1 MFPHS
6 TVTIRRLPTLWASLR
21 PRSPRSSKASAHSQ
35 PASSLWKL
43 ETVLPQASLDFQQ
56 DLGPCRKKLV
66 VPLLPGPVTQVCDEN
81 SKQAQMMKTRVALF
95 SHASH
100 ARKIVLA
107 FSLEGKFQVKCKSDS
122 MSARVVLYDQPIANY
137 SGEQNK
143 DAGSRYSVNS
153 VVCTGTATFLARHSK
168 PEEAR
173 DVVHR
178 FAPFWQVLNARLRAA
193 FADNDDIAPSI
204 DVRSQTLDVADR
216 KMRLFSQSSSCSRRM
231 WTLHRTAHVSHTQT
245 FSRVC
250 LKRSSLF
257 AARIDLLFLIE
268 TVFSIGTLHVS
279 RAMYMA

>member
-107 FSLEGKFQVKCKSDS
+107 FSLEGNFQVKCKSDS
-122 MSARVVLYDQPIANY
+122 MSARVVFTTSQLPTIRGAKQGRWLTLFGQQCCLYRY
-137 SGEQNK
+137 SYIPCPPLQARG
-143 DAGSRYSVNS
+143 GSRCRASLCAS
-153 VVCTGTATFLARHSK
+153 LASPQGPITRG
-168 PEEAR
+168 
-173 DVVHR
+173 
-178 FAPFWQVLNARLRAA
+178 
-193 FADNDDIAPSI
+193 
-204 DVRSQTLDVADR
+204 VRGQ
-216 KMRLFSQSSSCSRRM
+216 
-231 WTLHRTAHVSHTQT
+231 
-245 FSRVC
+245 
-250 LKRSSLF
+250 
-257 AARIDLLFLIE
+257 
-268 TVFSIGTLHVS
+268 
-279 RAMYMA
+279 